1 MSIRLSHCNLRA
13 RDLDEAV
20 AFYRDVIG
28 LQVRADIPL
37 GAGRWL
43 TVGPPAQPDIEV
55 ILEPMTFPD
64 DAEDEQTLRSLMERH
79 VIQTLIFVVD
89 DCDATFERVKA
100 AGATVGQEPTTQPY
114 GVRDCSFR
122 DPSGNQVRFSQPLR
136 GQ

>member
-1 MSIRLSHCNLRA
+1 LRA
-13 RDLDEAV
+13 RDLDEAL

-28 LQVRADIPL
+28 LEVRLDIPL

-43 TVGPPAQPDIEV
+43 TVGAPGQPDVEI
-55 ILEPMTFPD
+55 ILEPTALSD
-64 DAEDEQTLRSLMERH
+64 DSKDEQTLRSLMQRH
-79 VIQTLIFVVD
+79 VIQTVIFVVD

-100 AGATVGQEPTTQPY
+100 AGAAVAQEPTTQPY

-136 GQ
+136 P